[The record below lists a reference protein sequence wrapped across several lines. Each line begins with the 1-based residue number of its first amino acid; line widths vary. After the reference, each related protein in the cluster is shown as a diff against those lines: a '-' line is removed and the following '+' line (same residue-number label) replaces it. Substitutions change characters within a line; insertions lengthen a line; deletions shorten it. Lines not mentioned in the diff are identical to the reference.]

1 MNVDLHEFRDPGNKL
16 FGEGKPSKA
25 EPILKEVIHGNPDLK
40 EAENYLRLLNKE
52 EK

>member
-25 EPILKEVIHGNPDLK
+25 EPLKEVIHGNPDLK